1 MTQQTSD
8 VAARARSTRRRAT
21 LVGADIPIVLTA
33 IAAVVMATWIPDLPD
48 PVAVHWSGDTPDGF
62 GDVWLMLLTPLGISG
77 LFGIFAA
84 GIIARPTERGL
95 LMANQKIALVLS
107 VWLAG
112 MLGVGVSGSLWVQRG
127 LEDAADASGGAIW
140 LLWGVIAGIV
150 LAVPAWFLLPESDSL
165 VPDGERPQPIEL
177 GATELVAWSRGV
189 SPGRAPR
196 LVVAGAFVVMFAAA
210 VLTASAGSP
219 AFVTVAATAAFLT
232 VLVAATMWWRVTVD
246 RRGLIVRS
254 ALGWPRVSIPAS
266 EITDVTIADVNPS
279 ADFGGWGWRVGSGG
293 RSGIILRA
301 GEAIE
306 VTRANGKRFVVTVD
320 DAATGAAV
328 LAGIAAR

>member
-8 VAARARSTRRRAT
+8 VAARVRSTRRRAT

-62 GDVWLMLLTPLGISG
+62 GDVWLMLLTPLGVSG

-84 GIIARPTERGL
+84 GVIAKPTEHGL

-112 MLGVGVSGSLWVQRG
+112 LLGVGVTGTLWVQRG

-140 LLWGVIAGIV
+140 LLWGAIAGIV
-150 LAVPAWFLLPESDSL
+150 LAVPAWFLLPESDSF
-165 VPDGERPQPIEL
+165 VPMGERPQPIEL
-177 GATELVAWSRGV
+177 AATELVSWSRSV
-189 SPGRAPR
+189 APGLAPR
-196 LVVAGAFVVMFAAA
+196 LIVGGVLVVVFVASLF
-210 VLTASAGSP
+210 TASAGSP
-219 AFVTVAATAAFLT
+219 AFGTVTVTAAG
-232 VLVAATMWWRVTVD
+232 LVIVVSATMWWRVTID
-246 RRGLIVRS
+246 RRGLVVRS
-254 ALGWPRVSIPAS
+254 VLGWPRVSIPAS
-266 EITDVTIADVNPS
+266 EIRDVAIADVNPS
-279 ADFGGWGWRVGSGG
+279 ADFGGWGWRAGSGG

-320 DAATGAAV
+320 DASTGAAV